1 MSTHHEAQLT
11 QLVLSH
17 LPNTATVINIE
28 GPLPRQAIYIGDL
41 TGDEI
46 PEISVV
52 YKANEELYLMVLIF
66 TDQEWKVAARIKGHG
81 YGLTLMI
88 SEPILYHDRKSLLIG
103 WQIGAVHSKLSIYQW
118 EDGEFIDAAPEDLYY
133 SSIEII
139 NTPGISGGNQ
149 TSDMALWI
157 HDTGEAYRV
166 EVLRFR
172 EGKFVPAWDVY
183 PYYLVNVVRYYER
196 KTEEHP
202 NYPLYWYYLAD
213 AQYRAGMLPAA
224 LQSIQK
230 NLLFQNP
237 YPSRKEIQQ
246 LQSKIENIYK
256 HMGGQITDE
265 QIIEEQKMGKQKM
278 EKQMT
283 EEEIVEEQEQ
293 FIEQT
298 ATPAVTKRGT
308 SLLLMAEKTTEG
320 TKWGYINAEGETV
333 IPLQYSEARD
343 FQKNGLAVAA
353 QERKYGL
360 IKRSGEYLVEPV
372 YTSIAPFVEK
382 RAIVTVDEYDFA
394 MLNEEGKMVT
404 EQTYPFI
411 SNLTENRSVYSMETT
426 NSNTGSS
433 VIQYGYLDS
442 EGEVVIPAQYEEAS
456 DYDQQKAVV
465 KIKDYEYALINE
477 MGERLATY
485 PYYYVGNYSDG
496 FLVFKETASGTYG
509 YMDVRGTAMIPP
521 SFTGATAFH
530 QGQAIVNTSDVYK
543 PGYGVIDKQGV
554 YIIPAEYQD
563 IRVLGEDRW
572 AVGRNLDAKHP
583 LSLPLYA
590 IADRTGTLLTEFLF
604 SDVSGFIDGLASVND
619 QEQTYFIDVSGTPVP
634 GYPRIE
640 GSGTLTVKE
649 DDVIQAFI
657 DQRLFYVNRT
667 GNVIWEPNKV
677 ISLNGTYR
685 VKEEKYKP
693 NPNYLVYYPVIEGM
707 PDAISEQRVNIR
719 MKQLAEVKKVPLNE
733 EKEETFTGDYEVIY
747 YKKDLVVIEL
757 NGYHYTIGAAH
768 GLPTKIHAL
777 IHLVTGRIFML
788 RDLFK
793 AGADYVKVLS
803 KRIRKIITDDPAY
816 SYVFSESYQG
826 IKPNQPFYV
835 SDNALHLY
843 FAPYEIGP
851 YAAGF
856 PAFTIPF
863 DEIKELIYKEGEFWK
878 SFQI

>member
-1 MSTHHEAQLT
+1 MSKHQEAQLT

-17 LPNTATVINIE
+17 LPSTATVINIE
-28 GPLPRQAIYIGDL
+28 GPLPHQAIYIGDL

-52 YKANEELYLMVLIF
+52 YKVNEELYLMVLVF

-81 YGLTLMI
+81 YGLTLLT
-88 SEPILYHDRKSLLIG
+88 SGPILHNDRKSLLIG
-103 WQIGAVHSKLSIYQW
+103 WQIGAVRSKLSIYKW
-118 EDGEFIDAAPEDLYY
+118 EDGKFIDAAPEDLSY

-139 NTPGISGGNQ
+139 NIPGISGGNQ
-149 TSDMALWI
+149 TSDIALWI

-166 EVLRFR
+166 EVLHFR

-183 PYYLVNVVRYYER
+183 PYYFVNVVRYYER

-224 LQSIQK
+224 LQSIHK

-246 LQSKIENIYK
+246 LQSKIGNIYK
-256 HMGGQITDE
+256 HMGGQITEKQITEE
-265 QIIEEQKMGKQKM
+265 QIIEERIM
-278 EKQMT
+278 
-283 EEEIVEEQEQ
+283 EEQ
-293 FIEQT
+293 IMEQT
-298 ATPAVTKRGT
+298 AISTMNKRGT
-308 SLLLMAEKTTEG
+308 SLFLIAEKTTDG
-320 TKWGYINAEGETV
+320 TKWGYINAEGESV

-343 FQKNGLAVAA
+343 FQKNGLAVVA
-353 QERKYGL
+353 QKQKYGL
-360 IKRSGEYLVEPV
+360 VELSGEYLVEPI
-372 YTSIAPFVEK
+372 YTSISPYVEQ
-382 RAIVTVDEYDFA
+382 RAIVTVDEYHFA
-394 MLNEEGKMVT
+394 MLNEEGKKIT

-411 SNLTENRSVYSMETT
+411 SKSAGNRSIYSTETT
-426 NSNTGSS
+426 NSSGSS

-442 EGEVVIPAQYEEAS
+442 EGNEVIPAQYEEAS
-456 DYDQQKAVV
+456 DYDQQKAIV
-465 KIKDYEYALINE
+465 KIKEYEYALINE
-477 MGERLATY
+477 IGERLATY

-509 YMDVRGTAMIPP
+509 YMDERGTAMIPP
-521 SFTGATAFH
+521 SFIGATAFH
-530 QGQAIVNTSDVYK
+530 QGQAIVNTSEDYK

-554 YIIPAEYQD
+554 YIIPAEYHD
-563 IRVLGEDRW
+563 IRDLGEDRW
-572 AVGRNLDAKHP
+572 AVGRTTDAKHP
-583 LSLPLYA
+583 LGLPLYA
-590 IADRTGTLLTEFLF
+590 IADRSGALLTDYSFF
-604 SDVSGFIDGLASVND
+604 DVSEFIDGLASVNNH
-619 QEQTYFIDVSGTPVP
+619 EQTYFIDQSGNPAP
-634 GYPRIE
+634 GYPHIE
-640 GSGTLTVKE
+640 GRGTLTVKE

-657 DQRLFYVNRT
+657 DQRLFYMNRA
-667 GNVIWEPNKV
+667 GDVIWEPNKM

-693 NPNYLVYYPVIEGM
+693 NQNYLVYYPVIEGM
-707 PDAISEQRVNIR
+707 PDVISEQRVNIR
-719 MKQLAEVKKVPLNE
+719 MKQLAEVKKVLLNK
-733 EKEETFTGDYEVIY
+733 EKEETFTGDYDVIY

-793 AGADYVKVLS
+793 AGADYVKELS

-851 YAAGF
+851 YVAGF
-856 PAFTIPF
+856 PTFTIPF